1 MKIEIYAIAVVIA
14 AAALLTS
21 CGEIQV
27 MKTPDSFARFD
38 REKDF
43 RAASADGVMM
53 KTYEVSGNDID
64 AKTDEKTWVDEM
76 ERTLVSKGYVSQS
89 QREISVGGTRKG
101 LFREYSV
108 IYNGENYFY
117 SFVLVKKESR
127 LYVAEMGGPEKQY
140 KEKKDSMISSLNT
153 WVIP

>member
-1 MKIEIYAIAVVIA
+1 MKIEIYAYAVVIA

-53 KTYEVSGNDID
+53 KTYEVSGRDVD

-76 ERTLVSKGYVSQS
+76 ERTLVSKGYVSLS
-89 QREISVGGTRKG
+89 RKEISVGGTRKG
-101 LFREYSV
+101 LFREYTV
-108 IYNGENYFY
+108 IYNGENYMY

-127 LYVAEMGGPEKQY
+127 LYIAEMGGPEKAY
-140 KEKKDSMISSLNT
+140 KEKKDLMTGSLNT

>member
-1 MKIEIYAIAVVIA
+1 MKIEVYACMVVIA
-14 AAALLTS
+14 SAVLMTS

-53 KTYEVSGNDID
+53 KTYEVSGCDID
-64 AKTDEKTWVDEM
+64 AKTDDKTWVDEM
-76 ERTLVSKGYVSQS
+76 ERTLVSKGYVSLS
-89 QREISVGGTRKG
+89 RKEISIGGTRKG
-101 LFREYSV
+101 LFREYTV
-108 IYNGENYFY
+108 IYNGENYIY

-127 LYVAEMGGPEKQY
+127 LYLAEMGGPEKPY
-140 KEKKDSMISSLNT
+140 NEKRDSMVSSLNT